1 MTASVSPEVIETPY
15 LIRKSGMFYAVNSCG
30 YVSSPLLA
38 ELFTKEK
45 AMSEQE
51 CTHGDCQ
58 AVPITEMGITVEQID
73 RHIDRLNAIRDC
85 ISVNQ
90 QPSRQE

>member
-1 MTASVSPEVIETPY
+1 MNTPY

-51 CTHGDCQ
+51 CTNGDCQ

-73 RHIDRLNAIRDC
+73 RHIERLNVIREC
-85 ISVNQ
+85 ILVNQ
-90 QPSRQE
+90 QPAGQDK